1 MRNHPKVSKSQ
12 SHVDG
17 WAILF
22 IVVLVIGAAAFWM
35 THQ

>member
-1 MRNHPKVSKSQ
+1 MRNHPKVAKSD
-12 SHVDG
+12 SHVDA

-22 IVVLVIGAAAFWM
+22 IVVLVVGAVVFWV

>member
-1 MRNHPKVSKSQ
+1 MRNHPKVVKTG
-12 SHVDG
+12 SHVDA

-22 IVVLVIGAAAFWM
+22 IIVLVVGAALFWV